1 MESSVCSFSGHR
13 QIYTMHS
20 KALPALLSE
29 TVDTLISSGVSRFCS
44 GGAMGFDLLAAE
56 LVLEKKK
63 RGADVSL
70 SMILPCRSQ
79 TDRWPVAT
87 RLKYNKIIEQADEV
101 IYIADEYNQFCMHL
115 RNRRLVDEADILL
128 CYLVRESSG
137 TAFTRNYAIDRDKKI
152 INLADLL

>member
-1 MESSVCSFSGHR
+1 MDGSVCAFSGHR

-20 KALPALLSE
+20 ETLLPLLSD
-29 TVDTLISSGVSRFCS
+29 TVDTLISSGVTRFCS

-56 LVLEKKK
+56 LILEKKK
-63 RGADVSL
+63 NGAEISL
-70 SMILPCRSQ
+70 SMILPCRNQS
-79 TDRWPVAT
+79 DRWPAAT
-87 RLKYNKIIEQADEV
+87 RRRYDAVLQSADEV
-101 IYIADEYNQFCMHL
+101 IYVADNYNQFCMHL

-128 CYLVRESSG
+128 CYLVREASG

>member
-1 MESSVCSFSGHR
+1 MDASVCSFTGHR
-13 QIYTMHS
+13 QIYTVHS
-20 KALPALLSE
+20 AELPALLSE
-29 TVDTLISSGVSRFCS
+29 TVDTLITSGVTRFCS

-63 RGADVSL
+63 SGTDISL

-79 TDRWPVAT
+79 ADRWPAAT
-87 RLKYNKIIEQADEV
+87 RRRYNNVIEQADEV
-101 IYIADEYNQFCMHL
+101 IYIADKYDQFCMHL

-128 CYLVRESSG
+128 CYLVREASG